1 MFYTHPMKFP
11 ALLLMSALLAAA
23 QDRMPPIPADKLTPA
38 QKKSLDALA
47 ATPRGTA
54 GAAGPFVP
62 LLRAPELMDRLQA
75 VGEYLRYK
83 NSLPQK
89 LVEMTILMTA
99 RQWTQQYEWNV
110 HQPLALKAGLKAET
124 AAAIAEGRR
133 PVGMDADEEMA
144 YEFNHELALNKS
156 VSDATYARVVKRFG
170 EQGAIELT
178 GVTGYYSALAMVM
191 SVARTPSPTSVLPPF
206 TH

>member
-1 MFYTHPMKFP
+1 MKAP
-11 ALLLMSALLAAA
+11 ALFLITAVLAAA
-23 QDRMPPIPADKLTPA
+23 QDRMPPIAADKLTPA
-38 QKKSLDALA
+38 QKKSLDALV
-47 ATPRGTA
+47 ATPRGTS
-54 GAAGPFVP
+54 GTAGPFVP

-75 VGEYLRYK
+75 VGEYLRFK
-83 NSLPQK
+83 DSLPQK
-89 LVEMTILMTA
+89 IVEMTILMTA

-110 HQPLALKAGLKAET
+110 HQPLAVKAGLKAEA

-133 PVGMDADEEMA
+133 PVGLDGDEEIA
-144 YEFNHELALNKS
+144 YDFNSELALNKS

-178 GVTGYYSALAMVM
+178 TVNGYYTTLAMIM
-191 SVARTPSPTSVLPPF
+191 SVARTPSPASALTPF